1 MWGGGAAL
9 RFAVTAAA
17 VREVCWALPDTQAS
31 SGQSPSLLVSPGSS
45 RGVHLPGGVPGA
57 AAVPCG
63 PDPGGRGALH
73 GARASRAGR
82 AATLRSPL
90 CVVLATG
97 NVSRC
102 TVGLGRRHGAEGP
115 WCAERHLRPGRAER
129 GGSLRVS
136 ARA

>member
-17 VREVCWALPDTQAS
+17 VREVCRALPDTQAS
-31 SGQSPSLLVSPGSS
+31 SGQSPSLLVSPGRS

-57 AAVPCG
+57 AAVAPRG
-63 PDPGGRGALH
+63 PDPGGRGALQ
-73 GARASRAGR
+73 G
-82 AATLRSPL
+82 AATRRSPL

-102 TVGLGRRHGAEGP
+102 TVGLGRRHGAEVP

-136 ARA
+136 AGA